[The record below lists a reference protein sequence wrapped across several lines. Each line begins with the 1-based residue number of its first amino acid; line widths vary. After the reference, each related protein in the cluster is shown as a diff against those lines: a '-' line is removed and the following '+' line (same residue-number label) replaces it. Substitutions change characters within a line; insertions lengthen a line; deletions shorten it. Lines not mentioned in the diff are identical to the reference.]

1 MSCAY
6 DGLRGCHFQVRSR
19 HAPPPLP
26 FSLASSA
33 RLPGPLPLDTG
44 NVCSQSGPS
53 RKPQATGTSRGVSIV
68 SLELIHVMPSCT
80 STCTPFAPGS
90 FASSTARKGSVSST
104 RKLAESIAT
113 MEKNLSFGH
122 FQVRQPVEATEVCL
136 LLTSCARVL
145 AGKVGVT
152 SLFSNLGGWG

>member
-1 MSCAY
+1 M
-6 DGLRGCHFQVRSR
+6 
-19 HAPPPLP
+19 
-26 FSLASSA
+26 
-33 RLPGPLPLDTG
+33 
-44 NVCSQSGPS
+44 
-53 RKPQATGTSRGVSIV
+53 
-68 SLELIHVMPSCT
+68 
-80 STCTPFAPGS
+80 
-90 FASSTARKGSVSST
+90 SST

-152 SLFSNLGGWG
+152 SLFSNLGGSGWWYGCPVIPSSHDAVHSSNTNKAIEATVSYKQVC